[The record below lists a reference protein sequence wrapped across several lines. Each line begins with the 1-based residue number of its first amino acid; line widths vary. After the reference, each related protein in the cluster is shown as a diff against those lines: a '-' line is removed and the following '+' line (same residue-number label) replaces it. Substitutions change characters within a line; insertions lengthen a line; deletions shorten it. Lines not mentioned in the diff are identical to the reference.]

1 MNDLISTQY
10 CVPTSSMRSP
20 PNPSLCGDDKSRSDL
35 DCRQVPAS
43 KHQVF
48 SIYDQQQQQC
58 FSAGRSS
65 VSLIR

>member
-48 SIYDQQQQQC
+48 SIYDQQQQC

>member
-35 DCRQVPAS
+35 DCRLPP
-43 KHQVF
+43 
-48 SIYDQQQQQC
+48 
-58 FSAGRSS
+58 RSCLQAPS
-65 VSLIR
+65 VLYL